1 MESQRLHILLPDY
14 SSPVTVPIS
23 NKPSSHQSTMSNLP
37 SNSVTRPEKPMMG
50 EPGCLSWTDSDSY
63 RDDDDEELPSAEH
76 ETAMGSIGEFH
87 HDEDLFHRQGL
98 SYIPTAT
105 VAPNQASPLIT
116 PNPPATPDPA
126 TTQPTLLTGETA
138 LELPHRETDREP
150 MYQAE
155 TALTAQSEAQ
165 PYLQHLKQP
174 AAQQPQARETEASS
188 SSFPPPR
195 RPPLSPLTDVHGLQS
210 TLSPLTDFQL
220 RVVSHLNRPEADRMA
235 LAFRDNNSGDFFQA
249 VLKYSK
255 ASAHR
260 AEQSPPP
267 ESEATSPVP
276 DSPTEAELRDLSAQD
291 FLGAM
296 PTTKEENMTRIL
308 QSLARK

>member
-1 MESQRLHILLPDY
+1 
-14 SSPVTVPIS
+14 
-23 NKPSSHQSTMSNLP
+23 MSNLP
-37 SNSVTRPEKPMMG
+37 SVTRPEKPMMG

-63 RDDDDEELPSAEH
+63 RDDDDEELPSTEH
-76 ETAMGSIGEFH
+76 ENAMASIGEFH

-98 SYIPTAT
+98 SYIPTTT
-105 VAPNQASPLIT
+105 VAPNPASPLIT
-116 PNPPATPDPA
+116 QNPPATPDPA
-126 TTQPTLLTGETA
+126 TTLLPLLTEEAA
-138 LELPHRETDREP
+138 LELPHRETDREHI
-150 MYQAE
+150 YQAE
-155 TALTAQSEAQ
+155 TALTNQSEVHQLQ
-165 PYLQHLKQP
+165 PDLQHLKQP
-174 AAQQPQARETEASS
+174 AAQQPHTHQARETEASS

-267 ESEATSPVP
+267 EREANSPVP
-276 DSPTEAELRDLSAQD
+276 DSPTQADLQDFSAQD

-308 QSLARK
+308 QSLARNKD